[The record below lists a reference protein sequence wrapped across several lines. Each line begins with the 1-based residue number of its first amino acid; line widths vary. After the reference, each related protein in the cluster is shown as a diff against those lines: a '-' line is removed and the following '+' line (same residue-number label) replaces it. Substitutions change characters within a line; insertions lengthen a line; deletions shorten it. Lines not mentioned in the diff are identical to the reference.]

1 MIRNDLPLI
10 LIGKGD
16 NKIQFISVDDLCL
29 IIKKSLHLK
38 KKFTF
43 NVTQLNHLLKRIMH
57 IIKNRNQNQR
67 FHNELLHW

>member
-43 NVTQLNHLLKRIMH
+43 NVGTAQSST
-57 IIKNRNQNQR
+57 
-67 FHNELLHW
+67 